1 MEAPSSILLYIT
13 TRDRDEARSI
23 ASTLVEE
30 RLIACGN
37 VIDGMESV
45 YWWKGKIET
54 SQEAILIAKTDRRN
68 AEIVTARIL
77 ELHSYE
83 TPCVV
88 ALPIEGGNPEY
99 LAWVEGESRAW
110 DNSRSG

>member
-1 MEAPSSILLYIT
+1 MSAVLLYVTI
-13 TRDRDEARSI
+13 RNRDEALKI
-23 ASTLVEE
+23 AETLVEE

-45 YWWKGKIET
+45 YWWNGKIER
-54 SQEAILIAKTDRRN
+54 SNEAILIAKTDRRN
-68 AEIVTARIL
+68 IDLVTARAI

-99 LAWVEGESRAW
+99 IAWIENESMAW
-110 DNSRSG
+110 DEGLAG